1 MARLGGGHGHQFSI
15 MNRIMFKV
23 HHEANI
29 DAPFMIKKQRNRSNR
44 VCNGKLAR
52 VPACPRILFEICT
65 KIIIIYLWIVHKV
78 FQILIFLNELVLQ
91 GLCHLSKWSI
101 HKDFIISLWQW
112 HIVLLKKHCMFHV
125 YWGVEHIGY
134 WKYITYIFLLN
145 ESCRI
150 NKFWN
155 RSTTYCHIFIKIS
168 WLHLISSLFLRKF
181 LSPRN
186 FLIFQFWAL
195 FVLIWWTFSID
206 FNILITIVL
215 QLVLTEV
222 ELFSV
227 FRI

>member
-1 MARLGGGHGHQFSI
+1 M
-15 MNRIMFKV
+15 
-23 HHEANI
+23 
-29 DAPFMIKKQRNRSNR
+29 
-44 VCNGKLAR
+44 
-52 VPACPRILFEICT
+52 
-65 KIIIIYLWIVHKV
+65 HKV

-101 HKDFIISLWQW
+101 HKDFMISLWQW